1 MNKKLVAL
9 ALSAV
14 AAGMASAQTANVT
27 LYGIVD
33 TYLATE
39 RTGSGVVPA
48 AGTVAARSVAAVS
61 TTLVNGGGL
70 SGSRWGL
77 RGSESLGGG
86 MNAIFTLEGGFAC
99 DTGALGQ
106 GGLLFGRRAFVGLN
120 GGFGTITLGRDY
132 SPNFFVMCN
141 SDDPFGGCLTSFS
154 AVTSMGGYFAN
165 TLRQNNQVK
174 YSTPSFGGL
183 TVSGAWSLGEVAGCA
198 SAGRTI
204 GGAVEYKNGPIYVGV
219 GFSDNKNGVAPYSG
233 EFAGLA
239 ATAAPGSVSSK
250 QFIFGAAYNFGVAYA
265 GVTYMVNKNYAGVKT
280 KPLIGSVTVPFGAA
294 RVGLQL
300 AQSKRDGGAKQTSI
314 GLLGEYDLSKRTELY
329 GAYVQCKNKGLACAA
344 DNGTATFAGGVPISG
359 PSTATLTNQTAS
371 VFALGVKHK
380 F

>member
-27 LYGIVD
+27 LYGIID
-33 TYLATE
+33 TYIASE
-39 RTGSGVVPA
+39 RIGSGVVPA
-48 AGTVAARSVAAVS
+48 VGTTPARSVAGVR
-61 TTLVNGGGL
+61 TTLMNGGGL

-86 MNAIFTLEGGFAC
+86 LNAIFTLEGGFAS
-99 DTGALGQ
+99 DAGALGQ

-120 GGFGTITLGRDY
+120 GGFGTVTVGRDY

-141 SDDPFGGCLTSFS
+141 SDDTFGGCLTGFS
-154 AVTSMGGYFAN
+154 AVANMGGFFAN

-183 TVSGAWSLGEVAGCA
+183 TVSGAWALGEVAGNSTA
-198 SAGRTI
+198 SRTI
-204 GGAVEYKNGPIYVGV
+204 GGNVEYKNGPIYVGV
-219 GFSDNKNGVAPYSG
+219 GFSDQKNA
-233 EFAGLA
+233 A
-239 ATAAPGSVSSK
+239 ATGSDK
-250 QFIFGAAYNFGVAYA
+250 QFIFGATYNFGVAYA
-265 GVTYMVNKNYAGVKT
+265 GVTYMENKTVAGVKT
-280 KPLIGSVTVPFGAA
+280 KPLIGSVTVPFGPA

-300 AQSKRDGGAKQTSI
+300 AQAKRDGGAKQTSI

-329 GAYVQCKNKGLACAA
+329 SAYVQCKNKGLACSA
-344 DNGTATFAGGVPISG
+344 DGNVGN
-359 PSTATLTNQTAS
+359 STATLTNQTAS

>member
-33 TYLATE
+33 TYIASE
-39 RTGSGVVPA
+39 RIGGGVVPA
-48 AGTVAARSVAAVS
+48 AGTTPARSVAAVS
-61 TTLVNGGGL
+61 TTLMNGGGL
-70 SGSRWGL
+70 AGSRWGL

-86 MNAIFTLEGGFAC
+86 LNAIFTLEGGFAS

-120 GGFGTITLGRDY
+120 GGFGTVTLGRDY

-141 SDDPFGGCLTSFS
+141 SDDTFGGCLTGIS
-154 AVTSMGGYFAN
+154 AVANMGGFFAN

-183 TVSGAWSLGEVAGCA
+183 TVSGAWALGEVNGST

-204 GGAVEYKNGPIYVGV
+204 GGNVEYKNGPIYVGV
-219 GFSDNKNGVAPYSG
+219 GFSDNKNGVGPYTG

-239 ATAAPGSVSSK
+239 ATVAPGAVSNK
-250 QFIFGAAYNFGVAYA
+250 QYIFGATYNFGVAYA
-265 GVTYMVNKNYAGVKT
+265 GVTYIQNKNYAGVKT

-294 RVGLQL
+294 RIGLQL
-300 AQSKRDGGAKQTSI
+300 AQSKRDGGAKQTSF

-329 GAYVQCKNKGLACAA
+329 SAYVQCKNKGLTCAA
-344 DNGTATFAGGVPISG
+344 DGNVLA
-359 PSTATLTNQTAS
+359 STATLNNQSAS

>member
-33 TYLATE
+33 TYIASE
-39 RTGSGVVPA
+39 RIGSGVVPA
-48 AGTVAARSVAAVS
+48 AGTTPARSVAGVR
-61 TTLVNGGGL
+61 TTLMNGGGL

-86 MNAIFTLEGGFAC
+86 MNAIFTLEGGFAS

-120 GGFGTITLGRDY
+120 GGFGTITVGRDY
-132 SPNFFVMCN
+132 SPNFFVACN
-141 SDDPFGGCLTSFS
+141 SDDTFGGCLTGFS
-154 AVTSMGGYFAN
+154 AVVSNGGGVFAN

-183 TVSGAWSLGEVAGCA
+183 TVTGAWALGEVAGNSTA
-198 SAGRTI
+198 SRTI
-204 GGAVEYKNGPIYVGV
+204 GGAVEYKNGPIYVGA
-219 GFSDNKNGVAPYSG
+219 GFSDQKNA
-233 EFAGLA
+233 A
-239 ATAAPGSVSSK
+239 ATGSDK
-250 QFIFGAAYNFGVAYA
+250 QFIFGATYNFGVAYA
-265 GVTYMVNKNYAGVKT
+265 GVTYMENKTVAGVKT
-280 KPLIGSVTVPFGAA
+280 KPLIGSVTVPFGPA

-300 AQSKRDGGAKQTSI
+300 AQAKRDGGDKQTSI

-329 GAYVQCKNKGLACAA
+329 GAYVQCKNKGLTCSA
-344 DNGTATFAGGVPISG
+344 DVNVGA
-359 PSTATLTNQTAS
+359 STATLTNQTAS

>member
-1 MNKKLVAL
+1 MNKKLVAV

-14 AAGMASAQTANVT
+14 AAGVASAQTANVT

-39 RTGSGVVPA
+39 RIGGV
-48 AGTVAARSVAAVS
+48 GTVAAKS
-61 TTLVNGGGL
+61 TTLMNGGGL

-86 MNAIFTLEGGFAC
+86 MNAIFTLENGFAS

-120 GGFGTITLGRDY
+120 GGFGTITIGRDY

-141 SDDPFGGCLTSFS
+141 SDDTFGGCLTGFS
-154 AVTSMGGYFAN
+154 AVANMGGFFAN

-183 TVSGAWSLGEVAGCA
+183 TGSLAWALGEVAGSSSA
-198 SAGRTI
+198 SRTI
-204 GGAVEYKNGPIYVGV
+204 GGNVEYKNGPIYVGV
-219 GFSDNKNGVAPYSG
+219 GFSDQKNAAASG
-233 EFAGLA
+233 
-239 ATAAPGSVSSK
+239 SDK
-250 QFIFGAAYNFGVAYA
+250 QFIFGATYNFGVAYA
-265 GVTYMVNKNYAGVKT
+265 GITYIENKTVAGVKT
-280 KPLIGSVTVPFGAA
+280 KPLIGSVTVPVGAA
-294 RVGLQL
+294 RIGLQL
-300 AQSKRDGGAKQTSI
+300 AQNKSGSAKATSL
-314 GLLGEYDLSKRTELY
+314 GLLGEYDLSKRSELY
-329 GAYVQCKNKGLACAA
+329 AIYAQCKNKGLTCSA
-344 DNGTATFAGGVPISG
+344 DGNVAN
-359 PSTATLTNQTAS
+359 STATINTQSAS
-371 VFALGVKHK
+371 VFGLGIKHK

>member
-33 TYLATE
+33 TYLASE
-39 RTGSGVVPA
+39 RIGSGGSGA
-48 AGTVAARSVAAVS
+48 TAVAAKSATVVQ
-61 TTLVNGGGL
+61 GGGL

-86 MNAIFTLEGGFAC
+86 LNAIFTLENGFAS

-120 GGFGTITLGRDY
+120 GGFGTLTIGRDY
-132 SPNFFVMCN
+132 SPNFFVQCN
-141 SDDPFGGCLTSFS
+141 SDDTFGGCLTGFS
-154 AVTSMGGYFAN
+154 AVANMGGFFAN

-174 YSTPSFGGL
+174 YSTPNMGGL
-183 TVSGAWSLGEVAGCA
+183 TASVAVALGEVAGT
-198 SAGRTI
+198 SSGSRTL
-204 GGAVEYKNGPIYVGV
+204 GGNVEYKNGPIYVGV
-219 GFSDNKNGVAPYSG
+219 GFSDQKNA
-233 EFAGLA
+233 A
-239 ATAAPGSVSSK
+239 ATGSDK
-250 QFIFGAAYNFGVAYA
+250 QFIVGATYNFGVAYA
-265 GVTYMVNKNYAGVKT
+265 GVTYIENKTIAGVKT
-280 KPLIGSVTVPFGAA
+280 KPLVASVTVPFGAA

-300 AQSKRDGGAKQTSI
+300 AQAKRDGGAKQSSF
-314 GLLGEYDLSKRTELY
+314 GLLGEYDLSKRTEVY
-329 GAYVQCKNKGLACAA
+329 GAYVQCKNKGLTCSA
-344 DNGTATFAGGVPISG
+344 DGNVGS
-359 PSTATLTNQTAS
+359 STATLLNQTAS